1 MVLAATTL
9 SCPGSL
15 RTSRDSRPAAT
26 EEKGSDAMR
35 LASSIVLGLLLS
47 VAPVSADDGLPA
59 LKYGDGQA
67 DGKQSFGG
75 SGELIE
81 FGLPS
86 GGSAVA
92 GLKIHG
98 SRYGTPQPPNESFL
112 IYFLDAD
119 RKRIV
124 HTEMAPFSLFERGDE
139 TWVTV
144 SFEGPVKLPE
154 KFWVA
159 LDFRAGPRKGVYVS
173 YDTSSGGK
181 HSRVG
186 LPGMPV
192 SETKFG
198 GDWMIEAIP
207 AK

>member
-1 MVLAATTL
+1 
-9 SCPGSL
+9 
-15 RTSRDSRPAAT
+15 
-26 EEKGSDAMR
+26 MR
-35 LASSIVLGLLLS
+35 YVSSIIFGMLLCL
-47 VAPVSADDGLPA
+47 APVSADDGLPA
-59 LKYGDGQA
+59 LRYGDGQA

-86 GGSAVA
+86 GGPAVA

-98 SRYGTPQPPNESFL
+98 SRYGTPQAPDESFL

-124 HTEMAPFSLFERGDE
+124 RTELAPYALFERGAE

-144 SFEGPVKLPE
+144 TFDEPVKLPE

-198 GDWMIEAIP
+198 GDWMIEAIA